1 MGMISMTAGLV
12 TLPSCCSF
20 DMGPAHV
27 VMLGSY
33 VDYGKNSTQYQWLV
47 NDLAKFNRSNTP
59 WLIAMW

>member
-1 MGMISMTAGLV
+1 MTTCALIM
-12 TLPSCCSF
+12 LACNRSF

-33 VDYGKNSTQYQWLV
+33 VDYGKNSSQYQWLV